1 MAANFKEALEALV
14 NERIAQGDDPMDLF
28 DELSR
33 EANLVFGRYNLE
45 FELALQKKEGESG

>member
-14 NERIAQGDDPMDLF
+14 NERIARGDDPMDLF

>member
-14 NERIAQGDDPMDLF
+14 NERIAQGDDPLDVF

>member
-1 MAANFKEALEALV
+1 MASKLRKALEALV
-14 NERIAQGDDPMDLF
+14 NERIAQGDDPLELF

-45 FELALQKKEGESG
+45 YELTVLKKEGERG

>member
-1 MAANFKEALEALV
+1 MAESFKETLEALV

-45 FELALQKKEGESG
+45 FELALQKKEGESS

>member
-1 MAANFKEALEALV
+1 MATNFKEALEALV
-14 NERIAQGDDPMDLF
+14 NERIAQGDDPLDLF